1 MARTRLTRKLL
12 ILLSAFVVV
21 AAACSS
27 GSSDETDST
36 TSEISEDS
44 SVATGDDG
52 ESASSTAADS
62 SGSDADSEGSE
73 IQTRT
78 IDDFES
84 YVSGDSLPEGWTT
97 YGNSSG
103 SIELIADGDERS
115 IEGQSGDN
123 TLLAWSFDANA
134 DPGFGGLRK
143 SFDDPQN
150 WTGFTGIQ
158 FMYFGGGKGGELQIE
173 IGEDRTQGDLSDVER
188 YRTRSFF
195 DRTEGWQL
203 IRLPFESFSPARFN
217 PEPGN
222 GVLDVI
228 AVDNIVVAANSGT
241 SGAGVAIDDVALYF
255 DGTIFVEE
263 QDSPDLVAGPEV
275 VDSIDDFEAYEG
287 SANVPPT
294 WFNYGNAGGGV
305 SLVAVDDPR
314 VREGQTSENKVLA
327 WGFDADADPGYGGVG
342 KEFAEP
348 LNWTE
353 YTGLEF
359 WFKGSGE
366 GGELQ
371 IEIGEDKTSD
381 VERYRAPAFYDRET
395 DWQRIRLPFSSF
407 KPGEYN
413 PVPGNGILDLK
424 AVYNIVFAANSGVS
438 TEGVVI
444 DDISVY
450 SDGTATMSSSSSG
463 EVVSGTEIDYEA
475 IPLLPAPEPIAPV
488 APPGMELVWSDEFDG
503 DKINPDNW
511 RFDQGGWGWGN
522 GESQFYTDRPQ
533 NARVVDGML
542 VIEAWEEEYLGSYY
556 TSARLLSQGLQEFQY
571 GRIEARLNV
580 PAGKG
585 TWPAFWML
593 GTGFE
598 HFAEDQNLRWP
609 NVGEIDIME
618 YVGREP
624 DLVIGTLHGPGYA
637 GAGGKSRWFRQ
648 DFDIADDWHTYAIE
662 WDETGITW
670 FFDGEEYA
678 TVGPE
683 NIKRGEWVFDQPF
696 FMLLN
701 LAIGGT
707 LGGYLD
713 PELEFPLR
721 YYADY
726 VRVYQ

>member
-1 MARTRLTRKLL
+1 MARNKVSRSLL
-12 ILLSAFVVV
+12 CLVGAFAFI
-21 AAACSS
+21 AAAC
-27 GSSDETDST
+27 GSESTTETTSDDETLTEATDGDPGESADA
-36 TSEISEDS
+36 EDS
-44 SVATGDDG
+44 SGT
-52 ESASSTAADS
+52 ASPDEEQAVEK
-62 SGSDADSEGSE
+62 SEE
-73 IQTRT
+73 EMQTV
-78 IDDFES
+78 DDFES
-84 YVSGDSLPEGWTT
+84 YTAGDELPESWSV
-97 YGNSSG
+97 YGN
-103 SIELIADGDERS
+103 AAGDIVTVS
-115 IEGQSGDN
+115 PGDDLSTEGQEGDN
-123 TLLAWSFDANA
+123 QLLSWSFDANA
-134 DPGFGGLRK
+134 DPGFGGIRTYF
-143 SFDDPQN
+143 SEPQN

-158 FMYFGGGKGGELQIE
+158 FLYFGGGEGGELQIE
-173 IGEDRTQGDLSDVER
+173 IGEDRTAGDLSDVER

-195 DRTEGWQL
+195 DRTKGWQL

-222 GVLDVI
+222 GVLDAI
-228 AVDNIVVAANSGT
+228 AVDNLVVAANSGT
-241 SGAGVAIDDVALYF
+241 SGEGVAIDDIALYF
-255 DGTIFVEE
+255 DGTVYVERQE
-263 QDSPDLVAGPEV
+263 TPEIAAGPEV
-275 VDSIDDFEAYEG
+275 VDSLDDFENYEG
-287 SANVPPT
+287 SSTVPAT

-305 SLVAVDDPR
+305 SIITVDDAR
-314 VREGQTSENKVLA
+314 ARDGQSAENKVLA
-327 WGFDADADPGYGGVG
+327 WGFDADSDPGYGGVG

-348 LNWTE
+348 LNWTG

-371 IEIGEDKTSD
+371 IEIGEDKSSD

-407 KPGEYN
+407 RPGDYN

-424 AVYNIVFAANSGVS
+424 AVYNIVFAANSGAS
-438 TEGVVI
+438 TEGVAI
-444 DDISVY
+444 DEVAVY
-450 SDGTATMSSSSSG
+450 SDGTTSVSSPTGG
-463 EVVSGTEIDYEA
+463 EVVTGTEIDYEA
-475 IPLLPAPEPIAPV
+475 IPLLPAPEPVAPV

-503 DKINPDNW
+503 DEINLDNW

-533 NARVVDGML
+533 NARVSDGML

-598 HFAEDQNLRWP
+598 HFAEDPARRWP

-618 YVGREP
+618 FIGREP
-624 DLVIGTLHGPGYA
+624 DLVLGTIHGPGYA
-637 GAGGKSRWFRQ
+637 GAGGKSRWYRQ
-648 DFDIADDWHTYAIE
+648 DFDVSDDWHTYAIE
-662 WDETGITW
+662 WDETGISW
-670 FFDGEEYA
+670 FFDGENYA

-683 NIKRGEWVFDQPF
+683 NIKRGEWVFDRPF

-721 YYADY
+721 YYVDY

>member
-1 MARTRLTRKLL
+1 MRHAIAALT
-12 ILLSAFVVV
+12 AFAVI
-21 AAACSS
+21 AGACGSGEGPDSEEGSDSTVIDSS
-27 GSSDETDST
+27 ESESTTPSQDDELGDGDPSESGQTDSQ
-36 TSEISEDS
+36 SEIS
-44 SVATGDDG
+44 
-52 ESASSTAADS
+52 STL
-62 SGSDADSEGSE
+62 
-73 IQTRT
+73 

-84 YVSGDSLPEGWTT
+84 YTESDEMPGDWESFGTASGGVQWVSAE
-97 YGNSSG
+97 
-103 SIELIADGDERS
+103 GDET
-115 IEGQSGDN
+115 IDWPSGESHVLVWN
-123 TLLAWSFDANA
+123 FDASTP
-134 DPGFGGLRK
+134 PGFGGIQRNF
-143 SFDDPQN
+143 SEPQN
-150 WTGFTGIQ
+150 WTGFTGVEFW
-158 FMYFGGGKGGELQIE
+158 FMGAGDGAELQIE
-173 IGEDRTQGDLSDVER
+173 IGEDFTSGDRTDVER

-195 DRTEGWQL
+195 DRTKGWQL
-203 IRLPFESFSPARFN
+203 LRFPFDSFSPASFN

-222 GVLDVI
+222 GTLDVL
-228 AVDNIVVAANSGT
+228 AVDHLMIAANSGD
-241 SGAGVAIDDVALYF
+241 SGDGLAIDEVAVYL
-255 DGTIFVEE
+255 DGSPYREEEATPVPEIPETI
-263 QDSPDLVAGPEV
+263 EV
-275 VDSIDDFEAYEG
+275 IEDFEGYEG
-287 SANVPPT
+287 SPSVPAT

-305 SLVAVDDPR
+305 SLLAEDDAR
-314 VREGQTSENKVLA
+314 ARDGQSGENKVLA

-342 KEFAEP
+342 KEWAEP
-348 LNWTE
+348 LNWSAFS
-353 YTGLEF
+353 GLEF
-359 WFKGSGE
+359 WFFGSGE

-371 IEIGEDKTSD
+371 IEIGEDKTTD
-381 VERYRAPAFYDRET
+381 VERYRAPAFYDR
-395 DWQRIRLPFSSF
+395 DAGWQRIRLPFSSF
-407 KPGEYN
+407 SPGEYN

-424 AVYNIVFAANSGVS
+424 AVYNIVFAVNSGVS
-438 TEGVVI
+438 TEGVII
-444 DDISVY
+444 DDIAVY
-450 SDGTATMSSSSSG
+450 GEGSATSEGSTSG
-463 EVVSGTEIDYEA
+463 EVTTTVEIDYNA
-475 IPLLPAPEPIAPV
+475 IPLIPAPEPIPPV

-503 DKINPDNW
+503 DTINLDNW

-571 GRIEARLNV
+571 GRIEARLKV
-580 PAGKG
+580 PTGLG

-593 GTGFE
+593 GADFE
-598 HFAEDQNLRWP
+598 HFAEDENLRWP

-624 DLVIGTLHGPGYA
+624 DLVIGTVHGPGYA

-662 WDETGITW
+662 WDETGISW
-670 FFDGEEYA
+670 FFDGEQYA
-678 TVGPE
+678 DVGPD

-696 FMLLN
+696 FMILN